1 MHEPSA
7 GVFKGSSGTV
17 DDCWRCLV
25 SLRRTRFVIF
35 FDCRVRVMRVECRV
49 MRVECRVMRVE

>member
-7 GVFKGSSGTV
+7 GVFEGSSGTV

-49 MRVECRVMRVE
+49 MRVE